1 MAGVW
6 PKYLI
11 LALFGI
17 RWPQTGLKIKN
28 SKFCFLTIFRN
39 LLAYS
44 EPKNGI
50 MVSKHGK
57 LVRKNKFSE
66 IAKCADFP
74 IQKQEKVHIAPKF

>member
-1 MAGVW
+1 
-6 PKYLI
+6 
-11 LALFGI
+11 
-17 RWPQTGLKIKN
+17 
-28 SKFCFLTIFRN
+28 
-39 LLAYS
+39 
-44 EPKNGI
+44 